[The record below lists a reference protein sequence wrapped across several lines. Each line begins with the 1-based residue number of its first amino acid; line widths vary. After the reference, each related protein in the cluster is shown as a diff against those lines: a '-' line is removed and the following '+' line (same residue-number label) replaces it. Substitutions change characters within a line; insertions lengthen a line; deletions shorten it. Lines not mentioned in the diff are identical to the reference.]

1 MEIEQIEHEIKLSWK
16 VSTSVTSS
24 KAIFIPIHIF
34 HEEDPGRTR
43 IYHDEM
49 EHVSCELN
57 KRGLP

>member
-57 KRGLP
+57 